1 MGKLHVCKSTAVDK
15 IQAIQL
21 LFFNIYRLKVI
32 IDVLHQ
38 PEHNTLKHLRK
49 HAVDWRTVVKT
60 QQNCGGK

>member
-21 LFFNIYRLKVI
+21 LFFSIYRFKVI

-60 QQNCGGK
+60 QQN